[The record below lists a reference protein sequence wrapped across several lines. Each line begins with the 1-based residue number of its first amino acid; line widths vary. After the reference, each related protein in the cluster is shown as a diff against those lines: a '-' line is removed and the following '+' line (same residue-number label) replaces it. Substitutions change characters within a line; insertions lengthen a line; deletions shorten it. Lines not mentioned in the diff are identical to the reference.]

1 MIGKPIQ
8 GRTGATSDRG
18 RGSPRT
24 TPTPVSNAVRN
35 YFREGRFGAMIRKLF
50 WTILLLAGVCVAT
63 SLLDRRR
70 AEQRRQ
76 LWAEATDPS

>member
-1 MIGKPIQ
+1 
-8 GRTGATSDRG
+8 
-18 RGSPRT
+18 
-24 TPTPVSNAVRN
+24 
-35 YFREGRFGAMIRKLF
+35 MIRKLF

-63 SLLDRRR
+63 NLLDRRR

>member
-1 MIGKPIQ
+1 
-8 GRTGATSDRG
+8 
-18 RGSPRT
+18 
-24 TPTPVSNAVRN
+24 
-35 YFREGRFGAMIRKLF
+35 MIRKLF

-70 AEQRRQ
+70 AERRQ